1 MLGITPAKARKVA
14 PEDSADGG
22 KRGYKSEKASKD
34 KAKAGSSHNWNS
46 LFMRAD
52 AVADAVA
59 AEAGLA
65 KGALLDHESGS
76 SMAVRLALGETHVI
90 DRTKAALRDAGVNV
104 AALEVAVKPKER
116 SKRAVLVK
124 NIPHATEEA
133 DLHGL
138 FSRFGD
144 VHRLVLP
151 ETRTMALVEL
161 AEPTEARKAFKALAY
176 APFKGQPL
184 FLEWAPPDIFVDGAP
199 RRGEGEG
206 GAERPGGAEDG
217 SGKGPEGEE
226 KVRGAAKPPPPPPSL
241 PYKVDTSRPS
251 LRTNWTR
258 LGWRRRAKRAARAG
272 ARAATVGPQSPAAL
286 CTSKTWRSRRA
297 RRRCGRRWRRR
308 RRWRRCRS

>member
-1 MLGITPAKARKVA
+1 
-14 PEDSADGG
+14 
-22 KRGYKSEKASKD
+22 
-34 KAKAGSSHNWNS
+34 
-46 LFMRAD
+46 
-52 AVADAVA
+52 
-59 AEAGLA
+59 
-65 KGALLDHESGS
+65 
-76 SMAVRLALGETHVI
+76 MAVRLALGETHVI

-184 FLEWAPPDIFVDGAP
+184 FLEWAPP
-199 RRGEGEG
+199 
-206 GAERPGGAEDG
+206 
-217 SGKGPEGEE
+217 
-226 KVRGAAKPPPPPPSL
+226 
-241 PYKVDTSRPS
+241 
-251 LRTNWTR
+251 
-258 LGWRRRAKRAARAG
+258 
-272 ARAATVGPQSPAAL
+272 
-286 CTSKTWRSRRA
+286 
-297 RRRCGRRWRRR
+297 
-308 RRWRRCRS
+308 